1 MQKKIPMRQC
11 VGCREMKAKKE
22 LVRVVRSPEGEISL
36 DFRGKA
42 PGRGAYVCPQA
53 ECLRRAIKSRAL
65 ERGLD
70 CQIPQEIYDQLLLR
84 MEAGDQDGPAAKG
97 AAPAGP
103 CPPRTASGDRRGAGR
118 HRLPQRQGEASIG
131 SKGRRRPYLPP
142 GTLLCFGQQMPV
154 YLRAVHKRR
163 AGKRSW
169 LQCLRAV
176 RVYRSRVCKIVS

>member
-1 MQKKIPMRQC
+1 MRTKKVPLRKC
-11 VGCREMKAKKE
+11 VGCNEMKEKKQ

-84 MEAGDQDGPAAKG
+84 MEAGDHD
-97 AAPAGP
+97 
-103 CPPRTASGDRRGAGR
+103 
-118 HRLPQRQGEASIG
+118 
-131 SKGRRRPYLPP
+131 
-142 GTLLCFGQQMPV
+142 
-154 YLRAVHKRR
+154 
-163 AGKRSW
+163 
-169 LQCLRAV
+169 
-176 RVYRSRVCKIVS
+176 